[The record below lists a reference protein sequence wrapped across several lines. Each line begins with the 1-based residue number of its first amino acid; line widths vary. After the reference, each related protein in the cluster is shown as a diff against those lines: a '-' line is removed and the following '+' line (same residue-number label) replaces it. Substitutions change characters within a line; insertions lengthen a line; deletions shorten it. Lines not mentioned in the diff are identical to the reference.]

1 MKYNNDHAP
10 DREVNSENN
19 DKYEYL
25 KKLDTGNL
33 QTLLQQESFLSDDD
47 KFDVELIRQIVAI
60 LDEREPAFENF
71 DVAASLKTFK
81 EETIPELNKEKF
93 KDVNTDV
100 ISMRNVTLW
109 RRSKRRVVTLLIAAV
124 VTILLGSTL
133 IASAMGYN
141 FWEYVINWGKETFQI
156 GTQAE
161 VTNDPGT
168 SETQQATVG
177 EGSISMGSDSSYQ
190 SVEDAVKALNVSIL
204 IPNWIPDGYVFVQA
218 DISRTAQR
226 KSVIASYQ
234 SEDKTLMYNAVIYN
248 SIDAAYSYEKDETSG
263 ETITTNGVD
272 YYFMTNLEQ
281 NRIVWIRNNVVYSI
295 NGYVTKDDLVK
306 MLNSIYEGD
315 NLK

>member
-10 DREVNSENN
+10 DKEANSENDN
-19 DKYEYL
+19 KYEYL
-25 KKLDTGNL
+25 KKIDTGKL

-47 KFDVELIRQIVAI
+47 NFDVELIRQIVVI
-60 LDEREPAFENF
+60 LNEREPAFENF
-71 DVAASLKTFK
+71 DVAASLKAFK
-81 EETIPELNKEKF
+81 EEMIPELNKEKL
-93 KDVNTDV
+93 KDGNIDTLYV
-100 ISMRNVTLW
+100 RNVTHW
-109 RRSKRRVVTLLIAAV
+109 RRSKRRVTTLLIAAV

-156 GTQAE
+156 GTQVE
-161 VTNDPGT
+161 VTNDPKT

-204 IPNWIPDGYVFVQA
+204 IPNWIPDGYEFVQA
-218 DISRTAQR
+218 DISQTAQR
-226 KSVIASYQ
+226 KSMIASYQ
-234 SEDKTLMYNAVIYN
+234 SEDKALMYNAVIYN

-263 ETITTNGVD
+263 ETITANGVD